1 MPSAPWRTALMEE
14 FPRRGPHIFDAA
26 GNLYGTT
33 QFGGDSNCVPP
44 YGCGTVFKLFYALS
58 KEICV
63 IV

>member
-1 MPSAPWRTALMEE
+1 MEE
-14 FPRRGPHIFDAA
+14 FPRRGPLIFDAA
-26 GNLYGTT
+26 GNLYGTI

-44 YGCGTVFKLFYALS
+44 HGCGTVFKLFYALS